1 MPDNDDDS
9 SIPADRRSPQTPSQN
24 PNEPSSPDQSE
35 DRYDQIPRSI
45 EFVLGLN
52 PVAAFLFSLICA
64 LSLFG
69 LAKEQALTLQSTTE
83 LLGWIN
89 IILVAAWAACCYL
102 GFIISSVFPQ
112 IYVVLSVVN
121 VAVSGFVLV
130 RQRMMGDFAPYGL
143 LALVVTLY
151 LVACVPLLYS
161 QTAEA
166 VFDKGQTTD
175 PDESRHR
182 RMVRFIRD
190 LFWS

>member
-1 MPDNDDDS
+1 MSDSDDDS
-9 SIPADRRSPQTPSQN
+9 PDSRFDR
-24 PNEPSSPDQSE
+24 
-35 DRYDQIPRSI
+35 IPRSI

-89 IILVAAWAACCYL
+89 MVLVAGWAACGYL
-102 GFIISSVFPQ
+102 GFVMSSVFPQ
-112 IYVVLSVVN
+112 IYGALSVVN
-121 VAVSGFVLV
+121 LAVSGFVLF
-130 RQRMMGDFAPYGL
+130 RQRMMGDFALYGL
-143 LALVVTLY
+143 LALIVTLY

-161 QTAEA
+161 QAAEA
-166 VFDKGQTTD
+166 VFNVGQPTD
-175 PDESRHR
+175 PDQNRLR
-182 RMVRFIRD
+182 RMIRFIRN